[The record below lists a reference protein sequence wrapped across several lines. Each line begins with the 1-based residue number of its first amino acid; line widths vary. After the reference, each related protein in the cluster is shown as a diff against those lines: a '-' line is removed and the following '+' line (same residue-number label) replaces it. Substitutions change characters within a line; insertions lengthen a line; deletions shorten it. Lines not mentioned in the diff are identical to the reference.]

1 MGAGMGAVL
10 GPKYE
15 APTGTNCPE
24 KELSQV
30 PSNPAV
36 MCCEKGPGEEEIE
49 AGPER
54 VLAWPHQN
62 ELGRTGWGR

>member
-1 MGAGMGAVL
+1 MSAGMGAAL

-36 MCCEKGPGEEEIE
+36 MCCEK
-49 AGPER
+49 AQ
-54 VLAWPHQN
+54 VKKKLK
-62 ELGRTGWGR
+62 LGRESLGLAAPE